1 MKKMQEKKNDQQRK
15 KQPSLAVELGLLLL
29 KIGMILIIFLLLF
42 TTVFGIFRFTGDS
55 MRPAVKDGDLV
66 IFYRLDKEYVASD
79 VVILQQG
86 GETQVRRVIAVEGD
100 TVDINENGLMVNGAI
115 QQETEIYGTTDR
127 YAEGVAFPL
136 TVGEGQVFLLG
147 DGREHSTDSR
157 IYGPVSIQDTLGKV
171 LTLVRNRGI

>member
-1 MKKMQEKKNDQQRK
+1 
-15 KQPSLAVELGLLLL
+15 
-29 KIGMILIIFLLLF
+29 
-42 TTVFGIFRFTGDS
+42 

-79 VVILQQG
+79 VVILKQG

-147 DGREHSTDSR
+147 DGRPAGRKATR
-157 IYGPVSIQDTLGKV
+157 
-171 LTLVRNRGI
+171 